1 MLPSS
6 LHLLITENDDNSS
19 HEDSSKE
26 DSSDEDAATAAADED
41 ADDAVVNDDLFPMA
55 KMAQKKRGTAA
66 RGREGTTKKSGVRKT
81 TGEETIDLETPP
93 RKKPRTAA
101 ARYSIEKRGCYT
113 VNPYPHRS
121 KNKIDVVLHEGGVQ
135 SKDAQPQV
143 SLLLGGKTLSVQWK
157 MPEKL
162 FSDLQAGVLRHHT
175 RDEEGGSRRHRMILQ
190 GTSSDH

>member
-1 MLPSS
+1 
-6 LHLLITENDDNSS
+6 
-19 HEDSSKE
+19 
-26 DSSDEDAATAAADED
+26 
-41 ADDAVVNDDLFPMA
+41 V
-55 KMAQKKRGTAA
+55 
-66 RGREGTTKKSGVRKT
+66 
-81 TGEETIDLETPP
+81 
-93 RKKPRTAA
+93 
-101 ARYSIEKRGCYT
+101 RYSIEKRGCYT

-121 KNKIDVVLHEGGVQ
+121 KNKIDIVLHEGGMQ

-175 RDEEGGSRRHRMILQ
+175 RDEEGGSRRHRRILQ